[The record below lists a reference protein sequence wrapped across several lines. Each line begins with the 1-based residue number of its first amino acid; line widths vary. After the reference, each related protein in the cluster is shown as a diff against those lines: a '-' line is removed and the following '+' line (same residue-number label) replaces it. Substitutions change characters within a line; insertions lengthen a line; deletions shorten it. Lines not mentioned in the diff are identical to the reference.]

1 MSSSLPDGVN
11 EKKIEEKLGAV
22 SLTSRPV
29 KTGKGQFS
37 KIREEDREAAD
48 LAFQYVHSSNSKL
61 KHSFNSHLDC

>member
-1 MSSSLPDGVN
+1 MLERLIRTRGRVSVSSSLPDGVN

-48 LAFQYVHSSNSKL
+48 LAFQ
-61 KHSFNSHLDC
+61 

>member
-22 SLTSRPV
+22 SLPSRPV

-48 LAFQYVHSSNSKL
+48 LAFQ
-61 KHSFNSHLDC
+61 